1 MFYCLD
7 GPGSSISFNPVDESI
22 TKIQGQSVGP
32 IVCSA
37 QCNPPCQF
45 YWIKPD
51 GSVVDGP
58 NLEILSLSKYDH
70 GTFTCHTGN
79 SYGNNATKNL
89 LLTVKCKYLMI
100 ICEFKIL
107 IMSTG
112 LSRAHILAL
121 KTERKCHTNC
131 MLRYKVMLAVKF
143 KVGILLKLTGISISY
158 GFTSSINMKNKLCN
172 EFWITL
178 IFSIKC

>member
-7 GPGSSISFNPVDESI
+7 GHGSSISFNPADESI

-100 ICEFKIL
+100 ICEFQIL